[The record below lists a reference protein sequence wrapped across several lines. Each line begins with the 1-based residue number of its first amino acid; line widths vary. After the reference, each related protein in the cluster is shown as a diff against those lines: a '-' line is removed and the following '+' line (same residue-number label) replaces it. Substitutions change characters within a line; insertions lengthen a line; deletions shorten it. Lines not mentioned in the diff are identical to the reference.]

1 MRFEAGLCV
10 LVFYFF
16 LLFSVA
22 AERIFYINLVSCG
35 WGFFIICRLI
45 PGRLM
50 AEKLLSW
57 GGGVSAGV

>member
-35 WGFFIICRLI
+35 GGFFIIIWII

-50 AEKLLSW
+50 PE
-57 GGGVSAGV
+57 